1 MKQPLLKTVLLLGI
15 CVFTGFQAAAQSP
28 NQDVERFALV
38 IGIKGYPNFPEG
50 ERLNYADADATMFR
64 DFILTP
70 AGGNFPESHVKLLLN
85 GDATHTRI
93 YEEIEWLGRVT
104 RPYANAVVYV
114 FFAGHGIQDDV
125 GRVFLMPFEGRKDS
139 AMSSGGIRANQ
150 FLQDVEDGTNAKHL
164 VFFVDA
170 CYAGAVVSSA
180 RGNRNVS
187 SEFMDTWKKNF
198 NNIPSIHMGLLSA
211 ASNQLSSEDPALEH
225 GLFTYFLVKGLRG
238 EADRNPK
245 DGQVTAGEVY
255 EYVLAEVDKASKAK
269 FKRRQTPIVSPRFD
283 PELALAIKPPL
294 KSLNPEF
301 SSLKI
306 FKKLSMDGA
315 TFWAFR
321 NYGESFDSGTTRFI
335 AWEFTIKVPTPGSDI
350 EFHIDTIWTKPDGTT
365 YTQSSDHT
373 LRSNVTKQRFAGNG
387 YGYNEPGKW
396 MPGLYKVDLL
406 LNGVKFASKSFTI
419 TNAVTFETQNA
430 KVDFVKFF
438 ELGKGNVPPEAQ
450 RNYANAF
457 SQPVARYI
465 GWEIEISMSPR
476 SEDLEYTMETVW
488 SKPDGSVLLR
498 QTLPTKVNKDWTGIN
513 QVNGGFGSEDP
524 GTWQPGTYTVDFI
537 VNQNKIASGKFT
549 IVKPGF
555 EAQNPKVSFVKF
567 FEKGDGELPTQA
579 QRNYANTFSQP
590 AARYIGWEIEILMSP
605 RPADLEYTM
614 EAVWSKSD
622 GSVLLRQSIPTKVN
636 KDWTGVNQANG
647 GFGSENPGTWQ
658 PGTYKV
664 DFFVNQNKIASGT
677 FEIVKLEFEALN
689 PKLNFVK
696 FFEEGKEETP
706 RAQRIYLNTFS
717 RSVARYITWQVDFS
731 MAPRSAD
738 FEFTIEAVWSNSAG
752 SVIFRHSPVAK
763 VNKEWKG
770 VSVTGPG
777 YGWKTPGN
785 WQPGTYKVD
794 FFVNQKKVAS
804 GSFEIK

>member
-1 MKQPLLKTVLLLGI
+1 M
-15 CVFTGFQAAAQSP
+15 TGGG
-28 NQDVERFALV
+28 RFDRNV
-38 IGIKGYPNFPEG
+38 H
-50 ERLNYADADATMFR
+50 ERLHSR
-64 DFILTP
+64 QQP
-70 AGGNFPESHVKLLLN
+70 
-85 GDATHTRI
+85 
-93 YEEIEWLGRVT
+93 
-104 RPYANAVVYV
+104 
-114 FFAGHGIQDDV
+114 
-125 GRVFLMPFEGRKDS
+125 
-139 AMSSGGIRANQ
+139 
-150 FLQDVEDGTNAKHL
+150 
-164 VFFVDA
+164 
-170 CYAGAVVSSA
+170 
-180 RGNRNVS
+180 

-450 RNYANAF
+450 RNYAN
-457 SQPVARYI
+457 
-465 GWEIEISMSPR
+465 
-476 SEDLEYTMETVW
+476 
-488 SKPDGSVLLR
+488 
-498 QTLPTKVNKDWTGIN
+498 
-513 QVNGGFGSEDP
+513 
-524 GTWQPGTYTVDFI
+524 
-537 VNQNKIASGKFT
+537 
-549 IVKPGF
+549 
-555 EAQNPKVSFVKF
+555 
-567 FEKGDGELPTQA
+567 
-579 QRNYANTFSQP
+579 TFSQP

-777 YGWKTPGN
+777 YGWETPGN